1 MKKVHIN
8 ESQETVVNEDAKIL
22 YLYDTNLGD
31 FDDEDEEKYITEVS
45 ERFDSLIKGLF
56 ELKEYI
62 DNTQDY
68 VSSKIGELEI
78 ERIKDTLETLL
89 NG

>member
-22 YLYDTNLGD
+22 NLYDTILGD

-45 ERFDSLIKGLF
+45 EKFDSLIKELF

-68 VSSKIGELEI
+68 VSSERGELEI
-78 ERIKDTLETLL
+78 DRIKDTLETLL